1 MLVLTRKLGES
12 IQIGDDIIV
21 TVLRIKGNSIR
32 LGIDAPTQV
41 RIIRREME
49 SFSKRVERVVH
60 PRPDVAER
68 VRGSGHGSHEEKLSA
83 EWFEAMKWAANEN
96 TTVG

>member
-12 IQIGDDIIV
+12 IQLGDDIIV

-41 RIIRREME
+41 RIIRREIE
-49 SFSKRVERVVH
+49 SFSKRVARVVH

-68 VRGSGHGSHEEKLSA
+68 VTRSGHGSHEEKLTA
-83 EWFEAMKWAANEN
+83 EWFEAMKWAGNEN
-96 TTVG
+96 TAAG